1 MKILYVTDLHG
12 IKWKYERIFHE
23 TKSLK
28 VDIVINGGDM
38 LPFKGNLLHQDKF
51 IIDFLDEY
59 FSRFE
64 LLKIYFISLLGNDDC
79 IIFDTLFE
87 DICEKY
93 PYITNIAQKKF
104 QIEDYDYEFIGMNWV
119 TDLPFGLKDRA
130 RMDNRDFKLPKQIGK
145 QYISNSNGWK
155 KIEDWSS
162 YIKTLSTIE
171 DEVNQLIKP
180 DNMKKTIY
188 IIHMPP
194 SNIGLDVCH
203 DGRKVGSIAVYEFLK
218 KNQPFLSFHGH
229 IHESPEV
236 SGRWKSSI
244 GKTICIQPGQSHQH
258 ENHLIYVII
267 DLETMNFEKFK
278 LIKED

>member
-12 IKWKYERIFHE
+12 IKWKYEKLYHE

-28 VDIVINGGDM
+28 ADIVINGGDM

-51 IIDFLDEY
+51 IINFLDKY

-64 LLKIYFISLLGNDDC
+64 SLKTYFISLLGNDDC
-79 IIFDTLFE
+79 IIFDKLFE
-87 DICEKY
+87 DICNKY
-93 PYITNIAQKKF
+93 SYIINIAQKQF
-104 QIEDYDYEFIGMNWV
+104 EIEDYEFIGMNWV

-145 QYISNSNGWK
+145 QYISNPNGWK
-155 KIEDWSS
+155 KIEDWAS
-162 YIKTLSTIE
+162 YIKSQPTIE
-171 DEVNQLIKP
+171 DEINQLIKP
-180 DNMKKTIY
+180 ASMEKAIY
-188 IIHMPP
+188 VIHMPP
-194 SNIGLDVCH
+194 SNLGLDVCH

-218 KNQPFLSFHGH
+218 KNQPLVSFHGH

-236 SGRWKSSI
+236 SGIWKSNL

-258 ENHLIYVII
+258 ENHVIYVII
-267 DLETMNFEKFK
+267 DLKTMDFKKFRVNK
-278 LIKED
+278 QD